1 MNDDKA
7 VANVL
12 NTLAGKLTYEAF
24 VSGEKNLNGKV
35 QIASG
40 LTSSSASAKVG
51 DITFNEQG
59 QGTYVPPKEPEIPEH
74 QNKVEFSQTITGD
87 KKLDKE
93 YLYSGVLKENGT
105 YVFEKDSD
113 ITITD
118 AKNAAI
124 NVKKDVIINAT
135 GSTLNLH
142 TQNMGIKQE
151 TDKKAEIT
159 ADRLNINVENKGRV
173 EGIHL
178 FGVNKKAEVTINGNT
193 NITAHGVDYTLGA
206 YAAGD
211 ALLTFN
217 GNVIMKGENGA

>member
-59 QGTYVPPKEPEIPEH
+59 QRYLCSAERTGNSEH

-105 YVFEKDSD
+105 YVFEK
-113 ITITD
+113 
-118 AKNAAI
+118 
-124 NVKKDVIINAT
+124 
-135 GSTLNLH
+135 
-142 TQNMGIKQE
+142 
-151 TDKKAEIT
+151 
-159 ADRLNINVENKGRV
+159 R
-173 EGIHL
+173 
-178 FGVNKKAEVTINGNT
+178 F
-193 NITAHGVDYTLGA
+193 
-206 YAAGD
+206 
-211 ALLTFN
+211 
-217 GNVIMKGENGA
+217 